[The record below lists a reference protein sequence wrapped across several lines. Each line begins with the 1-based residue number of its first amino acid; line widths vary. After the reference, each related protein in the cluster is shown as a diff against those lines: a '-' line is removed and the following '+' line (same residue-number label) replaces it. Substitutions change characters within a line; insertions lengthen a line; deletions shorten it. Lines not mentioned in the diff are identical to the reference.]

1 MSMLCADFSKSMGK
15 VKPMHATNNG
25 PVVNL
30 NKYRNGTC
38 HPFNCNLK
46 EFAAAGIPY
55 ARTHDTS
62 HYHRYGLEHTV
73 DVYYIFPDF
82 DADPTDPKNY
92 DFACTDHYLQG
103 CLLANTKPF
112 FRLGH
117 RIEHEVKKYGI
128 HPPKDFK
135 KWAVICEHIIRHYN
149 EGWAD
154 GFHMGI
160 EYWEIWNEP
169 DLHWNTDIDS
179 PTWSGTPEQFFELYD
194 VTATHLKASFPHLKI
209 GGPALAGDLTWAEM
223 FLAQLQA
230 PLDFFS
236 WHRYDHDI
244 EHMLGRIEKIH
255 ALMNKYGFGH
265 AESILNEWNYVKDWQ
280 GDDMVYSHRHRGKI
294 KGAAYTAAVMS
305 AVQYTDVDMLMYYDA
320 RPNEFWNGMFDVT
333 VVGEVLKGYY
343 PFVMFNTLYRLGECA
358 AVQNGDH
365 GYLCA
370 AKNERE
376 AAVMFTHYND
386 DDATE
391 PKEFTI
397 DLSGFGCEVG
407 TEIEVYLLDD
417 THDLTKQE
425 TLTYYGDRFGITLTV
440 PNNTCYLFKLRK
452 KD

>member
-1 MSMLCADFSKSMGK
+1 M
-15 VKPMHATNNG
+15 
-25 PVVNL
+25 
-30 NKYRNGTC
+30 
-38 HPFNCNLK
+38 
-46 EFAAAGIPY
+46 
-55 ARTHDTS
+55 
-62 HYHRYGLEHTV
+62 
-73 DVYYIFPDF
+73 
-82 DADPTDPKNY
+82 
-92 DFACTDHYLQG
+92 
-103 CLLANTKPF
+103 
-112 FRLGH
+112 
-117 RIEHEVKKYGI
+117 
-128 HPPKDFK
+128 
-135 KWAVICEHIIRHYN
+135 
-149 EGWAD
+149 
-154 GFHMGI
+154 
-160 EYWEIWNEP
+160 
-169 DLHWNTDIDS
+169 
-179 PTWSGTPEQFFELYD
+179 
-194 VTATHLKASFPHLKI
+194 
-209 GGPALAGDLTWAEM
+209 AGDLTWAEM

-280 GDDMVYSHRHRGKI
+280 GDDIVYSHRHRGKI

-343 PFVMFNTLYRLGECA
+343 PFVMFNTLYRLGECV

-440 PNNTCYLFKLRK
+440 PNHTCYLFKLRK